1 MRVGFSVDRH
11 HDSRLAGQSI
21 AQSLSAQTGAALI
34 TVLLIMAVAGYL
46 ASTMFNRAGLEQRRT
61 ANFLFQDQAYLYAQG
76 AEEASIALLLDDLE
90 RDIEDDNNNT
100 GLPQDHVEE
109 DWYLLQGFQAF
120 KTFNMPDDG
129 ALVSLEL
136 IDLQG
141 RFNLNDLRSD
151 TAEASIRFLA
161 LLTDLEVPA
170 DGDPAEIV
178 SNVRD
183 WLDEDDQPLAFD
195 GEDLYYATLEM
206 PYRTANNYMASVS
219 ELRLIKGLTE
229 QDVKKLAPYVAVLP
243 EGTKTNINTVPEKVL
258 ATYDGITSVET
269 VIEGQAEGGFTEVST
284 ALDGFNKAPPQDWF
298 SVYSSYFLLEVKAS
312 LGNSTVVMSSVIY
325 RPAMPTIDD
334 PARVIRRDRARQFKA
349 IVESDDG

>member
-1 MRVGFSVDRH
+1 MI
-11 HDSRLAGQSI
+11 RLR
-21 AQSLSAQTGAALI
+21 SLLRPHRQHGAALI

-46 ASTMFNRAGLEQRRT
+46 ASTMFNRAGLERRRT
-61 ANFLFQDQAYLYAQG
+61 ENFLFQDQAYLYAQG
-76 AEEASIALLLDDLE
+76 AEEASIALLLDDLD
-90 RDIEDDNNNT
+90 RDLKDEDNNS
-100 GLPQDHVEE
+100 GLPQDNLDE
-109 DWYLLQGFQAF
+109 DWYELQGFQAF

-136 IDLQG
+136 VDLQG

-151 TAEASIRFLA
+151 TAEASRRFRA
-161 LLTDLEVPA
+161 LLTDLEIPA
-170 DGDPAEIV
+170 EGDPAEIV

-183 WLDEDDQPLAFD
+183 WLDEDDQPLAYD

-229 QDVKKLAPYVAVLP
+229 QDVKKLAPYVTVLP
-243 EGTKTNINTVPEKVL
+243 EGTTTNINTVSEKVL
-258 ATYDGITSVET
+258 ATYDGITALDK
-269 VIEGQAEGGFTEVST
+269 VIEGQAEGGFKEVST
-284 ALDGFNKAPPQDWF
+284 AFDGFNKAPPKEWF

-312 LGNSTVVMSSVIY
+312 LGNSTVVMNSVIY
-325 RPAMPTIDD
+325 RPATPSKED

-349 IVESDDG
+349 LEPTDG